1 MNLIIIIALI
11 IILIIVLSIVYI
23 TNYNNIQCYIIRI
36 NEAENNIDSILR
48 QRFDLLN
55 KAVDVIKAN
64 INTDEE
70 VLGTIVKLRSKKLS
84 NFELDRKLYE
94 AIKEFNSYKEKY
106 PELKQSEVFT
116 HADVSI
122 NESEAEIIAFRK
134 YYNDIITDYN
144 RLVKTFPSNIVALFC
159 HFKEKPY
166 FDENTTSK
174 IKL

>member
-1 MNLIIIIALI
+1 MNLLIIIALI
-11 IILIIVLSIVYI
+11 ALIIIFLIIVYV

-64 INTDEE
+64 INSDEE
-70 VLGTIVKLRSKKLS
+70 ILDIIVKLRSKKLS
-84 NFELDRKLYE
+84 NFDLDRKLYD

-106 PELKQSEVFT
+106 SELKQSEVFT
-116 HADVSI
+116 HTDISI
-122 NESEAEIIAFRK
+122 NESEAEIIAFKK

-144 RLVKTFPSNIVALFC
+144 KLVKTFPSNIVALFC
-159 HFKEKPY
+159 HLKEKPY
-166 FDENTTSK
+166 FDENTKSK